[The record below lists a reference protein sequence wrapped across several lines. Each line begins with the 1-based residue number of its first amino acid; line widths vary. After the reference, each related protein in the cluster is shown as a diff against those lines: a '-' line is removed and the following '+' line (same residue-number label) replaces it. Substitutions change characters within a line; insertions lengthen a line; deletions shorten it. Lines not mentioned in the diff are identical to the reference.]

1 MSKFDLTVE
10 NVVAMAA
17 AKDEKGSPL
26 HRADFASEFGTWL
39 PEKGNTAESL
49 KGWCRERIQLY
60 QKWIA
65 NLQVLAKDCTY
76 QSVSNLSDEELKA
89 ILAARAAN

>member
-49 KGWCRERIQLY
+49 KGWCGERIKLY

-65 NLQVLAKDCTY
+65 NLTILAKDCTI
-76 QSVSNLSDEELKA
+76 QSVQNLSTEELQA
-89 ILAARAAN
+89 ILAARAAD